1 MMDFCNI
8 LKAPRD
14 VATDKDAIE
23 PLRLVLERPPK
34 RRLTKLVF
42 WTIFCVAFIVIA
54 GIVIWVWGAITQK
67 HNPGFWH
74 VSLVSLLFWI
84 GITQGM
90 LAFSALLRMCHA
102 SWRYPLNRPLDIA
115 SLFGVWAPALIPFLV
130 YARNEIYNLG
140 SSGYRDNVW
149 RVAGSTFWDAVC
161 IGTAY
166 VAGIMLLYLT
176 SLPDFSVLRD
186 RAAEGTFERRFFGRI
201 AKWGRQPGDQW
212 HGSDHQWRVLRRSE
226 GVLVVG
232 TVVAFV
238 VSQTVLGWDFQ
249 LAAARNWDSSIFAPL
264 YTLSSLLGA
273 VAMTVLVTVMNNRVL
288 RGRGFVTEQHYDN
301 LGRVMIALGLVWFY
315 FRWCDYLTTWYGR
328 IPHEWFIQNNRV
340 TAFPVMAGL
349 TLFCCTIAPVF
360 GNMFR
365 KIRTRPLGLSIISV
379 LVLIGV
385 ALQRYLD
392 TVPTFAPN
400 YPLTELAPGIP
411 AILVF
416 LGLAG
421 MFVLTYLI
429 AARYIPIMSWW
440 GICKERTRTEDRP
453 LGNATLPLMVEDV
466 PVWET

>member
-1 MMDFCNI
+1 
-8 LKAPRD
+8 
-14 VATDKDAIE
+14 
-23 PLRLVLERPPK
+23 
-34 RRLTKLVF
+34 
-42 WTIFCVAFIVIA
+42 
-54 GIVIWVWGAITQK
+54 
-67 HNPGFWH
+67 
-74 VSLVSLLFWI
+74 
-84 GITQGM
+84 
-90 LAFSALLRMCHA
+90 
-102 SWRYPLNRPLDIA
+102 
-115 SLFGVWAPALIPFLV
+115 
-130 YARNEIYNLG
+130 
-140 SSGYRDNVW
+140 
-149 RVAGSTFWDAVC
+149 
-161 IGTAY
+161 
-166 VAGIMLLYLT
+166 
-176 SLPDFSVLRD
+176 
-186 RAAEGTFERRFFGRI
+186 
-201 AKWGRQPGDQW
+201 
-212 HGSDHQWRVLRRSE
+212 
-226 GVLVVG
+226 
-232 TVVAFV
+232 VVAFV